1 MVNNETISKVI
12 YEIEKYIKNEK
23 YKGYDPFDVLNAPFF
38 NLPVL
43 KSNKFI
49 RFVSQQIFRRI
60 PFNLRPI
67 LLIKKG
73 INPVTLGLAIQAYS
87 YLAQLYPAK
96 KRYYLNEIEYCL
108 NKLIEL
114 RSSNYSGYCWGY
126 NFDWE
131 ARYAKINA
139 FIPTAVATGIITNSL
154 YEYYNLFHDERIV
167 KILDSSAKFVLND
180 LNRTYEEDTFCFSY
194 SPLDTQQ
201 VYNATMKAA
210 RLLSQAYSLTGKEQY
225 NDEAEK
231 TVRFVINNQR
241 ADGAWAYSKGDART
255 WIDNFHTAYV
265 LDSLDA
271 FIKLSG
277 KKEYTNY
284 LQKGLKFYLDN
295 LFTMEGLPK
304 YYSHSFYPIDS
315 TEVAQSIITLINFNE
330 LNKAKIVINFAVKE
344 LYSGKGYFYYQ
355 KYKYFTN
362 KIPYMRWSI
371 AWMFLALSFFIFRM
385 NRINNDDNLNV
396 LV

>member
-1 MVNNETISKVI
+1 MVNNETISKVV

-67 LLIKKG
+67 LLITKG
-73 INPVTLGLAIQAYS
+73 INPVTLGLVIQAYS
-87 YLAQLYPAK
+87 YLAQAYPAK
-96 KRYYLNEIEYCL
+96 KRYYLYEIEYCL

-114 RSSNYSGYCWGY
+114 RSSNYSGCCWGY

-131 ARYAKINA
+131 ARYAEINA
-139 FIPTAVATGIITNSL
+139 YVPTVVATGIITNSL
-154 YEYYNLFHDERIV
+154 YEYYKLFNDGRIV
-167 KILDSSAKFVLND
+167 EILDSAALFVLHD
-180 LNRTYEEDTFCFSY
+180 LNRTYEKDTFCFSY
-194 SPLDTQQ
+194 SPLDNQQ

-210 RLLSQAYSLTGKEQY
+210 RLLAQAYSVTGKEQY
-225 NDEAEK
+225 INEAEK

-241 ADGAWAYSKGDART
+241 DDGAWAYSKGDART

-265 LDSLDA
+265 LDGLDA
-271 FIKLSG
+271 FIKLSD
-277 KKEYTNY
+277 KKEYTTY

-295 LFTMEGLPK
+295 LFTIEGLPK
-304 YYSHSFYPIDS
+304 YYSHSFYPIDA
-315 TEVAQSIITLINFNE
+315 TEVAQSIITLINFGE
-330 LNKAKIVINFAVKE
+330 LNRAKITINFALKK
-344 LYSGKGYFYYQ
+344 LYSGDGYFYYQ
-355 KYKYFTN
+355 QYKYFTN
-362 KIPYMRWSI
+362 KIPYMRWSTV
-371 AWMFLALSFFIFRM
+371 WMFLALSFYLFKTAK
-385 NRINNDDNLNV
+385 NNMV
-396 LV
+396 